1 MGEKVKQAKQ
11 GRQKRKWRLFCDTM
25 GSSPVAGL
33 LVGKTRGGNIF
44 LVRGLIS
51 RMDVIK
57 YGYIVGEN
65 QSKLGLAKLGSMG
78 RQVEMDWKSK
88 QKLERNGKRPERN
101 WKRIA
106 SSKLT
111 Q

>member
-1 MGEKVKQAKQ
+1 
-11 GRQKRKWRLFCDTM
+11 
-25 GSSPVAGL
+25 
-33 LVGKTRGGNIF
+33 
-44 LVRGLIS
+44 
-51 RMDVIK
+51 MDVIK

-65 QSKLGLAKLGSMG
+65 QSKLGLAKLWPLG
-78 RQVEMDWKSK
+78 RQIEIDWKSK
-88 QKLERNGKRPERN
+88 QKLELNGKRPERN

>member
-1 MGEKVKQAKQ
+1 
-11 GRQKRKWRLFCDTM
+11 M

-44 LVRGLIS
+44 LVRGSIS

-65 QSKLGLAKLGSMG
+65 QSKLAWRNCGLW
-78 RQVEMDWKSK
+78 E
-88 QKLERNGKRPERN
+88 GK
-101 WKRIA
+101 
-106 SSKLT
+106 
-111 Q
+111 